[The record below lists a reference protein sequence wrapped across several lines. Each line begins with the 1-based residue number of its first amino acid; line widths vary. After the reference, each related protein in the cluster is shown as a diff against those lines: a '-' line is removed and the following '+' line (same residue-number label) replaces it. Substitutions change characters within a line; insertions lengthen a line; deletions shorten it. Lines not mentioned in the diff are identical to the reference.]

1 MCWSCCGDVCVCV
14 RERKL
19 SRTEGVCSLARYHV
33 NVLCFLSTWFCKT
46 REPLSAR
53 LKPGHGGR
61 AQWCSLPGVHSYRRY
76 CWPRLSGARLWGAP
90 LWKWCDRSETVRNA
104 ATCDFII
111 HFNLDFQALQPRIK
125 DASPADP
132 KRRWFWVWWISHWAK
147 KGFQVEENW
156 KGIIS
161 IQSTEGKSALISR
174 QRGFCFTTN
183 IADVLFDA
191 DAIWLILMNIR
202 AVVNVGTCG

>member
-33 NVLCFLSTWFCKT
+33 NVLCFLSTCFCKT

-76 CWPRLSGARLWGAP
+76 CWPRPSGARLWGAP
-90 LWKWCDRSETVRNA
+90 LWEWRDRSETVRNV
-104 ATCDFII
+104 ATHDFII
-111 HFNLDFQALQPRIK
+111 HSNFNRPF
-125 DASPADP
+125 SPESKMRVLP
-132 KRRWFWVWWISHWAK
+132 IRSGVGLEFGGSP
-147 KGFQVEENW
+147 
-156 KGIIS
+156 
-161 IQSTEGKSALISR
+161 TEQKTLPSVR
-174 QRGFCFTTN
+174 E
-183 IADVLFDA
+183 
-191 DAIWLILMNIR
+191 
-202 AVVNVGTCG
+202 